1 VVAPVAIS
9 DLLAV
14 TQVTSSDYASVKAL
28 VQGEIDTFMGFKF
41 VLSNRLSKTGNLR
54 KLLVYAQDGM
64 LLALGQDIVTRIDER
79 SDKGYA
85 TQVYCSQSIGAT
97 RMEEEKCVSIES
109 YEA

>member
-1 VVAPVAIS
+1 MVAPVQIS
-9 DLLAV
+9 DLLAI
-14 TQVTSSDYASVKAL
+14 TQITSSDYASVKAL

-54 KLLVYAQDGM
+54 KNLVYAQDGM

-85 TQVYCSQSIGAT
+85 TQVYCSQSVGAT